1 MSLRELCFMH
11 NVDANFL
18 RFMVYL
24 KTGVLL
30 RQSIPVCPTEDWVH
44 NPAVLP
50 TDEESRWTSTEPQ
63 KADQT
68 RSLSCCG
75 MFPYGTSLTAFH
87 LTQAYRTHRALFA
100 HSL

>member
-1 MSLRELCFMH
+1 M
-11 NVDANFL
+11 
-18 RFMVYL
+18 

-44 NPAVLP
+44 TPAVLP
-50 TDEESRWTSTEPQ
+50 TDEESRWTFTEPQ

-75 MFPYGTSLTAFH
+75 IFPYGTSLTAFH